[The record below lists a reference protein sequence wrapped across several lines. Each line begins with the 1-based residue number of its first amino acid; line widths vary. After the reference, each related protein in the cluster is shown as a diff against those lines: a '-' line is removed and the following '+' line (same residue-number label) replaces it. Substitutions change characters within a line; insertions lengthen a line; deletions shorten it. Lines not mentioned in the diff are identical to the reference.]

1 MSPDY
6 QPDSE
11 LYPGDTMFIDVTL
24 PAIGPDDDPYGG
36 ARHGRPGGTPP
47 LSGSMGRPI
56 RSQTESESVDTMLIE
71 FTDGP
76 IGPPAPN
83 G

>member
-6 QPDSE
+6 RPDPE

-24 PAIGPDDDPYGG
+24 PAFGPDDDPYGG

-47 LSGSMGRPI
+47 LTGPMGRPLS
-56 RSQTESESVDTMLIE
+56 RGTATELADTRLVE

-76 IGPPAPN
+76 IDPPST
-83 G
+83 GH